1 LLFPKF
7 WDRLTKKAKGSCN
20 LFLSRKSVPQAAGS
34 MILSYRA
41 IGDALHVV
49 NLLNISLYGSL
60 LYLYGD
66 RPGVIFDEEW
76 LKEGFCLPHENVPFR
91 TTHDLSGYVMVVMA
105 LIGLAVQQ
113 YLSQQRTTNTNLTN
127 NKVDRLVFWAFMG
140 ALGHAAGHFIIAN
153 AKRRNFYPSNENE
166 SFLHDLVKGTLLE
179 AVAKVGP
186 GYFLFW
192 IPLVK
197 TYMMNAAQGRVL
209 VALVALFFNVGAV
222 LVPVKFGFSY
232 TQAVLFGGMSMD
244 QLLSLPRKE
253 KGFEYALWPII
264 TTIPNG
270 IFSWIESVGCTRS
283 ILMQRHGHIVYD
295 LYMASSYLIF
305 YVICRLRNNNRAKT
319 KMP

>member
-1 LLFPKF
+1 
-7 WDRLTKKAKGSCN
+7 
-20 LFLSRKSVPQAAGS
+20 

-76 LKEGFCLPHENVPFR
+76 LKQGFCLPHENVHFR
-91 TTHDLSGYVMVVMA
+91 TTHDFSGYVMVVIA

-113 YLSQQRTTNTNLTN
+113 YLSQQRTNTNLTN
-127 NKVDRLVFWAFMG
+127 KADRLVFWAFMG

-166 SFLHDLVKGTLLE
+166 TFLHDLVGGTLLE
-179 AVAKVGP
+179 AVEKVGP

-197 TYMMNAAQGRVL
+197 TYMMNAAQGR

-244 QLLSLPRKE
+244 QLSLPLKE

-270 IFSWIESVGCTRS
+270 IFSWIESVGCTSS

-295 LYMASSYLIF
+295 LYMASSYPIF
-305 YVICRLRNNNRAKT
+305 YIICWLRNNNRAKT
-319 KMP
+319 KML